1 MLTDVHY
8 MPQQRMCLIS
18 VGRAMTSQGFGSPD
32 FKKLTWEA
40 DRNCTLKM
48 IKTNGTLQ
56 LDASVKFWKW
66 TSSGIKVE
74 RQGAQH

>member
-1 MLTDVHY
+1 MEVAERSELPINSEH
-8 MPQQRMCLIS
+8 
-18 VGRAMTSQGFGSPD
+18 PD

-40 DRNCTLKM
+40 DGNCTLKM
-48 IKTNGTLQ
+48 IKTNGTFQ